1 MQFKIWNSLKKK
13 IVVIDVTNDVPTTP
27 PAERSPEAVAAA
39 AAAYF
44 HTNTPSGGDLA
55 SNYCPVTPTGRQ
67 PGIY

>member
-1 MQFKIWNSLKKK
+1 MQFKIWNSLKKN

-27 PAERSPEAVAAA
+27 PPAERSPEAEAAA
-39 AAAYF
+39 APYF

-55 SNYCPVTPTGRQ
+55 SNYPVTPTGRQ

>member
-1 MQFKIWNSLKKK
+1 MQFTIWNSLKKN

-27 PAERSPEAVAAA
+27 PAERSPEAEAA